1 MLRNYEDCIRKAG
14 YLIQKYEQ
22 LEEHTEELLQIYERT
37 IREYEES
44 EEIFQKKENTWNEM
58 MQLHLDEEEL
68 LQKKLRSC
76 VDYMKESL
84 GGAFFFRKETISN
97 INHPDGNTLKM
108 SHKRGMMESSP
119 DKGTVFIFNNLH
131 RREGDDVQTT
141 EREKEDRAGIVGNQK
156 NGRGTL

>member
-1 MLRNYEDCIRKAG
+1 MGRKPIKKYGDVYKRQDCIRKAG

-84 GGAFFFRKETISN
+84 GVTMEWSLFFPER
-97 INHPDGNTLKM
+97 
-108 SHKRGMMESSP
+108 
-119 DKGTVFIFNNLH
+119 
-131 RREGDDVQTT
+131 DDF
-141 EREKEDRAGIVGNQK
+141 KH
-156 NGRGTL
+156 

>member
-1 MLRNYEDCIRKAG
+1 MRREIYWKGKRESSLWKMLRNYEDCIRKAG

-22 LEEHTEELLQIYERT
+22 LEVHTEELLQIYERT

-84 GGAFFFRKETISN
+84 GVTMEWSLFFPER
-97 INHPDGNTLKM
+97 
-108 SHKRGMMESSP
+108 
-119 DKGTVFIFNNLH
+119 
-131 RREGDDVQTT
+131 DDF
-141 EREKEDRAGIVGNQK
+141 KH
-156 NGRGTL
+156 